1 MKVALIGASGNAGQ
15 RLHAELVSRNH
26 AVTAIARN
34 QEKVQPL
41 DRTRAMAGDIDAP
54 EALAEILSGHDAVI
68 SSVMFVAFDPEKLL
82 HAVQSSDVPRYLV
95 VGGAGSLEVAP
106 GVKLIDSPDF
116 PDAYRAE
123 AEAGGAYL
131 DRLKR
136 TDGLDWTFLSPSA
149 VFEAGERTGTFR
161 LGTDQL
167 IAGPEGSR
175 ISYEDFVVAMVDEL
189 EEPKHSRARFTVG
202 Y

>member
-26 AVTAIARN
+26 DVTAIARN

-116 PDAYRAE
+116 PDVYRAE

-149 VFEAGERTGTFR
+149 VFEAGERTGTFQ

-175 ISYEDFVVAMVDEL
+175 ISYEDFAVAMVDEL

>member
-1 MKVALIGASGNAGQ
+1 
-15 RLHAELVSRNH
+15 
-26 AVTAIARN
+26 
-34 QEKVQPL
+34 VQPL

-116 PDAYRAE
+116 PDVYRAE

-149 VFEAGERTGTFR
+149 VFEAGERTGTFQ

-175 ISYEDFVVAMVDEL
+175 ISYEDFAVAMVDEL

>member
-1 MKVALIGASGNAGQ
+1 MKVALIGASGNAGR
-15 RLHAELVSRNH
+15 RLHAELVSRGH
-26 AVTAIARN
+26 DVTAIARN
-34 QEKVQPL
+34 PEKVQPL
-41 DRTRAMAGDIDAP
+41 DRTRAVAGDIDAP
-54 EALAEILSGHDAVI
+54 DALAEILSGHDAAI
-68 SSVMFVAFDPEKLL
+68 SSVMFVAFDPEKLMQ
-82 HAVQSSDVPRYLV
+82 AVQSSGVQRYLV

-106 GVKLIDSPDF
+106 GAKLIDSPEF
-116 PDAYRAE
+116 PDAYGAE
-123 AEAGGAYL
+123 AEAGAAYL
-131 DRLKR
+131 NRLKQ

-175 ISYEDFVVAMVDEL
+175 ISYEDFAVAMVDEL